1 MKTLIY
7 KIKNKLYRFSKE
19 AKKLERPS
27 FEQLLHFENF
37 QKGPKNKLALSF
49 GAGRCGQNWFAKIF
63 NSHQNWIGSCER
75 FSEFESFY
83 RYITYYDLPI
93 NKEGIYKLFL
103 LASKMDMAKF
113 QNTFIASPY
122 LSFGVEEFYERLKPD
137 YIFFNIRDPIKSIES
152 FYSKGWYFNTSH
164 YSDNSPLIDSSV
176 NLERTFSRI
185 IPNNSYY
192 FEWEKLT
199 RIGKITWFWST
210 INRSIFNDF
219 KKIEKVEKF
228 FIKLKDID
236 KNYEIYLKMREKFKF
251 KNVMTKKEFFNVI
264 NKAPNKSLK
273 DKYEFKNWT
282 TLEKKEFEKIKNKFF
297 PFYETIKTNI

>member
-7 KIKNKLYRFSKE
+7 KIKNRLFRFSKE
-19 AKKLERPS
+19 AKKLKRPS
-27 FEQLLHFENF
+27 FEQLSHFENF
-37 QKGPKNKLALSF
+37 QKNSENKLALSF

-93 NKEGIYKLFL
+93 NKEGIFKLFL

-122 LSFGVEEFYERLKPD
+122 LSFGVDEFCKRLKPD

-152 FYSKGWYFNTSH
+152 FYSKGWYLNTNS
-164 YSDNSPLIDSSV
+164 YSDNNPLIDSSV
-176 NLERTFSRI
+176 NLKKTFSRI

-210 INRSIFNDF
+210 INKSIFNDF
-219 KKIEKVEKF
+219 KKIEKIEKF

-236 KNYEIYLKMREKFKF
+236 KNYEIYLRMREKFKF
-251 KNVMTKKEFFNVI
+251 KNIMTKKEFFNVI

-282 TLEKKEFEKIKNKFF
+282 TLEKKEFEKIKNEFF